1 MRDAPP
7 IFFLRHQKENAPR
20 PVEKKKCSAGRSA
33 QAQTSCRRRG
43 MVGAPLRQSGTETR
57 CPWGNLQP
65 GEVWDTL
72 ILPPRCRSRSR
83 EEQPAAAK
91 REAARCDD
99 HPDALRTIRHGSAV
113 TEIAEDPSVPEGQPK
128 SEQAPIRRPPSRA
141 EGHCTGARLTPFS
154 LPPGAAHS
162 LFGQDQKENGG
173 RICPAISMAESPGR
187 QIAAPAASPEESPTL
202 GAGREK
208 ETAGLPASR
217 LAVCSYA
224 KNPFRIRSSA
234 SSSVRPRVSSFKS

>member
-1 MRDAPP
+1 MPACPNALP
-7 IFFLRHQKENAPR
+7 ISLLVLPKEKRAVHGPKRKNA
-20 PVEKKKCSAGRSA
+20 SAGRSA
-33 QAQTSCRRRG
+33 WMRTSCRRRG
-43 MVGAPLRQSGTETR
+43 MAGDPLRQSGTETR

-65 GEVWDTL
+65 GEVRDTL

-113 TEIAEDPSVPEGQPK
+113 TEIAEDPSVPEGQPE

-141 EGHCTGARLTPFS
+141 EGHCTGARLAPFS

-173 RICPAISMAESPGR
+173 RIPRGNGPLREQNPPGGRLPPLRRLRKKAPLWGRGEKKRRPAFR
-187 QIAAPAASPEESPTL
+187 PAASRS
-202 GAGREK
+202 
-208 ETAGLPASR
+208 
-217 LAVCSYA
+217 AVTP
-224 KNPFRIRSSA
+224 KNPSGCGPPPP
-234 SSSVRPRVSSFKS
+234 PR

>member
-1 MRDAPP
+1 MGILPPLCQICPLGGGFVTRIWKNTHPANAVGAVINRLGIYGPPNGGHGDSAPAGGLVQRDAPP

-99 HPDALRTIRHGSAV
+99 HPGALRTIRHGTAV
-113 TEIAEDPSVPEGQPK
+113 PTWQKTQACPK
-128 SEQAPIRRPPSRA
+128 
-141 EGHCTGARLTPFS
+141 
-154 LPPGAAHS
+154 
-162 LFGQDQKENGG
+162 
-173 RICPAISMAESPGR
+173 
-187 QIAAPAASPEESPTL
+187 ASPNRSRHRYVDPRR
-202 GAGREK
+202 ARRA
-208 ETAGLPASR
+208 TAPERA
-217 LAVCSYA
+217 
-224 KNPFRIRSSA
+224 
-234 SSSVRPRVSSFKS
+234 